1 MLYYIFYPLRDY
13 FFGFNVFRYITFR
26 AAGAAV
32 TAMLISIVFGPWMI
46 RKMHELE
53 IGQRVRRNWFP
64 LYSQHKSKEGTP
76 TMGGVLI
83 LIAAVCSIILWAD
96 IFNRFV
102 LLVLFALLW
111 LGGLGFIDDYIKL
124 RRKDAMGMRAKV
136 KFSGQ
141 VLLGLI
147 VGVYLLS
154 SPATANYTAELSVPF
169 YKHPI
174 VANLG
179 LFYILFAALVIVGSS
194 NAVNLTD
201 GLDGLAIG
209 CVVIATLA
217 YAVMSYIS
225 GHAQFAA
232 YLQMR
237 YVPGSGELA
246 ICCASIFG
254 AGLGFLWY
262 NAHPADIF
270 MGDTGSLAL
279 GGFVGMVAIL
289 IKKELALLIVGG
301 VFILEA
307 LSVIVQVISFKLR
320 GKRVFLMSPLHHH
333 FEMKGWSETKVTVRF
348 WILALIF
355 ALISLG
361 ALKLQ

>member
-1 MLYYIFYPLRDY
+1 MLYYLLYPMREY

-26 AAGAAV
+26 AAAAAV
-32 TAMLISIVFGPWMI
+32 TAMILSIALGPWVI

-53 IGQRVRRNWFP
+53 LGQRVRRDWFP

-83 LIAAVCSIILWAD
+83 ILAVLVSSLLWAD
-96 IFNRFV
+96 VLNRFV
-102 LLVLFALLW
+102 LLVLFALVW
-111 LGGLGFIDDYIKL
+111 LGAIGFIDDYLKV
-124 RRKDAMGMRAKV
+124 RRKDVHGMRAKV
-136 KFSGQ
+136 KFAGQ
-141 VLLGLI
+141 VILGLFI
-147 VGVYLLS
+147 GAYLLAH
-154 SPATANYTAELSVPF
+154 PATAPYAGEVSIPF
-169 YKHPI
+169 YKHPL
-174 VANLG
+174 AADLG
-179 LFYILFAALVIVGSS
+179 LFYIIFAVLVIVGSS

-209 CVVIATLA
+209 CVVIAALV
-217 YAVMSYIS
+217 YAVLSYVS
-225 GHAQFAA
+225 GHAVFAR
-232 YLQMR
+232 YLGVR
-237 YVPGSGELA
+237 YIPHSGELA
-246 ICCASIFG
+246 VCCASIAG

-279 GGFVGMVAIL
+279 GGAVGLVAIL
-289 IKKELALLIVGG
+289 IKKEIALLLVGG
-301 VFILEA
+301 IFVMEA
-307 LSVIVQVISFKLR
+307 LSVIMQVASFKLTGR
-320 GKRVFLMSPLHHH
+320 RIFLMAPLHHH

-355 ALISLG
+355 ALVGLG